1 MSSYNRDTKSY
12 ESYEML
18 SKLLNSNKKEN
29 IDAVYDTLKKLTEQ
43 NYEGSLSQN
52 ESDYAKARDT
62 LSRNRAKAE
71 KYLDYFVNEGGY
83 ANSGIGADARLKQ
96 ELNYENNVSTLN
108 SEQVAAKEK
117 LAREKQA
124 ELAKLESERATAQ
137 LQADSELADMA
148 YKNEQLELQKEQLE
162 QENYWKKKQYE
173 LQKQAYSGSSGSS
186 GGGTSGGSAYNAV
199 MYNDML
205 SKLAACKNAD
215 EMQAL
220 YDSLVGTNTEAAQSV
235 YGSYYSK
242 LLSEVREG
250 LLDKRAEE
258 DDDGK
263 IRQIC
268 TMMTRVG
275 TNPNTVFINLY
286 RDSMLTDHPQYTT
299 KQVEEAYRRVIRLWQ

>member
-1 MSSYNRDTKSY
+1 MSSYNRDTRSY

-18 SKLLNSNKKEN
+18 SKLLNSSKKEN
-29 IDAVYDTLKKLTEQ
+29 IDIVYDTLKKLTEQ
-43 NYEGSLSQN
+43 NYEGNLAQN
-52 ESDYAKARDT
+52 ESDYATARDT

-83 ANSGIGADARLKQ
+83 ANSGVGTDARLKQ
-96 ELNYENNVSTLN
+96 ELNYENNVSALN
-108 SEQVAAKEK
+108 SEQLKAKEK
-117 LAREKQA
+117 LAEEKQA
-124 ELAKLESERATAQ
+124 ELLKIENERASAQ
-137 LQADSELADMA
+137 AAADTELADMA
-148 YKNEQLELQKEQLE
+148 YKNEELKLREKELDQD
-162 QENYWKKKQYE
+162 NYWKKKQYE
-173 LQKQAYSGSSGSS
+173 LEKQAYGAGSGSA
-186 GGGTSGGSAYNAV
+186 GGGTSTAYSAV
-199 MYNDML
+199 MYNDMM
-205 SKLAACKNAD
+205 SKFAECKTAD

-242 LLSEVREG
+242 LITELRED

-258 DDDGK
+258 DDDDK

-268 TMMTRVG
+268 SMMTRAG

-299 KQVEEAYRRVIRLWQ
+299 RQVEEAYKRVIRLWQ